1 MSPQRRDS
9 DESPRKRRRTEAQA
23 TGSQS
28 ATGKLMS
35 FLGCLA
41 RSPAESLTLLV
52 KNKMK
57 EIKGRSKMVH
67 IRLAIGKAVA
77 H

>member
-1 MSPQRRDS
+1 MLFVHCARVALFARVLRARAP
-9 DESPRKRRRTEAQA
+9 
-23 TGSQS
+23 
-28 ATGKLMS
+28 GKLMS